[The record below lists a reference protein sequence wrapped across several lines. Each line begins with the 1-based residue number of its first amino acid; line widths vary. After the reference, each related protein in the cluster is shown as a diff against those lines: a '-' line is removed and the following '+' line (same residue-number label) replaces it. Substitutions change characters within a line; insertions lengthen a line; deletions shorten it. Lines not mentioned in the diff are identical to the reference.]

1 MCIPGGALNI
11 MKYKAVVIGVSAGGM
26 AALIKLLSM
35 LPSDFSLPLVIV
47 QHLHPEQGHFYVEYL
62 NQKIELTAKEA
73 DEKEI
78 VRPGY
83 IYFAPPDYHLLIEED
98 GTFSLSADEKVN
110 YSRPSIDVLFE
121 SAVDT
126 YGSHL
131 IGIVLTGANNDG
143 AYGLSLIRENRGLTI
158 VQDPAE
164 AESPFMPLAAISLT
178 KPDHILSLEEIG
190 KLLADLNG
198 RQTGIVLTDANNDGA
213 HTD

>member
-143 AYGLSLIRENRGLTI
+143 AYGLSLIRENRGLTDCPVPCGSRI
-158 VQDPAE
+158 AIYVPPVSQN
-164 AESPFMPLAAISLT
+164 PLW
-178 KPDHILSLEEIG
+178 KQQG
-190 KLLADLNG
+190 NF
-198 RQTGIVLTDANNDGA
+198 RQSVRQV
-213 HTD
+213 